1 MKDIIYPKIKEGLYA
16 IEEDGSVYS
25 YSSKKYMK
33 TSIDKDGYIT
43 ISLRNTLG
51 GYSHFGIHRLLMI
64 TYFPIDNMEEMTVN
78 HIDGNKFNN
87 SFDNLEWV
95 TASENTRLAHET
107 KYNNTVGE
115 KHGKAKLTE
124 EQAKRIIELIK
135 EGRGTREIKKEI
147 PFVTRNMVSQIKHNR
162 TWKHLPR

>member
-16 IEEDGSVYS
+16 IEEDGRVYS
-25 YSSKKYMK
+25 YSSNKYMK

-87 SFDNLEWV
+87 SFDNLE
-95 TASENTRLAHET
+95 
-107 KYNNTVGE
+107 
-115 KHGKAKLTE
+115 
-124 EQAKRIIELIK
+124 
-135 EGRGTREIKKEI
+135 
-147 PFVTRNMVSQIKHNR
+147 
-162 TWKHLPR
+162 